1 MCWHRYQEVVS
12 LHLIII
18 PLLVNYVE
26 SDFLERSD
34 NLDRHELSHH

>member
-1 MCWHRYQEVVS
+1 MCWHRYQEVAS
-12 LHLIII
+12 LHLNII

-34 NLDRHELSHH
+34 NLDRLQYGEF